1 MERTARKTEHAGR
14 KRDVALITA
23 GRQEPR
29 RKATRQGRSLIVKP
43 LAARRNA
50 QTNRKI
56 PELEFRPIS
65 IYGFWMKLRLD
76 LLKHLTTEDVIEEA
90 VANVHRFNPE
100 PLFAKTGIGSL
111 LPASA
116 SEREREI
123 AHSIELTRKL
133 EQRAKKAGETNA
145 SKP

>member
-1 MERTARKTEHAGR
+1 M
-14 KRDVALITA
+14 
-23 GRQEPR
+23 
-29 RKATRQGRSLIVKP
+29 
-43 LAARRNA
+43 
-50 QTNRKI
+50 
-56 PELEFRPIS
+56 
-65 IYGFWMKLRLD
+65 D

-90 VANVHRFNPE
+90 VVNVHRFNPE
-100 PLFAKTGIGSL
+100 PLFSKTGIGSL

-133 EQRAKKAGETNA
+133 EQRATKAGKTGA